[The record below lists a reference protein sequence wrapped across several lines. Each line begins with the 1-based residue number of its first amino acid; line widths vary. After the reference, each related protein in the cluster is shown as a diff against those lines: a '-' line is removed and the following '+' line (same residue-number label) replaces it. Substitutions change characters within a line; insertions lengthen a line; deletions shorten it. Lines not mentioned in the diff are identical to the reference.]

1 MFPFFR
7 KPNHRNHSRGMT
19 VLVIPDA
26 GGSRRLRVGWWW
38 LGTIAIL
45 GFAVGLGAFG
55 APILLAAS
63 LRANVSMIA
72 SNARLNAEKADLQR
86 QLNLSQAR
94 VAGLTKTAQ
103 KMAGR
108 LNQIE
113 SRVTS
118 IETRAKIDRVRPA
131 SIRPGGGANNLEI
144 DNPEEAFA
152 VLESELGVTDTNLE
166 RTLGPLE
173 AILHH
178 EEAVPS
184 GFPTSGRITSGFGS
198 RIGPRTG
205 RLEKHTGWDI
215 ATSMGSLVRAT
226 APGVVQTAGWT
237 SIGYGMHII
246 IDHGYG
252 IKTLYGHLSK
262 LLVNPGREIQIGDVI
277 GLVGSTGNSTGPHLH
292 YEVRINNTPINPGPY
307 LYHERYK
314 PIPAGPLQP

>member
-38 LGTIAIL
+38 LGGLAVL

-72 SNARLNAEKADLQR
+72 SNARLNAEKTDLQR

-94 VAGLTKTAQ
+94 VSGLTKTAQ
-103 KMAGR
+103 KMAQR

-118 IETRAKIDRVRPA
+118 IETRAKIDRVQPA
-131 SIRPGGGANNLEI
+131 STRPGGGANNSEI

-152 VLESELGVTDTNLE
+152 VLESELGATDSNLE

-173 AILHH
+173 AILRH
-178 EEAVPS
+178 EEAIPS

-215 ATSMGSLVRAT
+215 ATSMGSSVRAT
-226 APGVVQTAGWT
+226 APGIVQTAGWT
-237 SIGYGMHII
+237 NIGYGMHII

-262 LLVNPGREIQIGDVI
+262 LLVNPGRVVQIGDLI

-292 YEVRINNTPINPGPY
+292 YEVRIGNTPINPGPY

-314 PIPAGPLQP
+314 PIPTGPLHP

>member
-38 LGTIAIL
+38 LGAITIL

-63 LRANVSMIA
+63 LRANVNMIA
-72 SNARLNAEKADLQR
+72 GNARLNAEKADLQR

-94 VAGLTKTAQ
+94 VTGLTKTAQ

-113 SRVTS
+113 SRVSS
-118 IETRAKIDRVRPA
+118 IETRAKIDRLRPA
-131 SIRPGGGANNLEI
+131 STRPGGGVNNTEI

-152 VLESELGVTDTNLE
+152 ALESELGSTDTNLE

-173 AILHH
+173 AILHF
-178 EEAVPS
+178 EQAVLS

-215 ATSMGSLVRAT
+215 ATSMGKVVRAT

-237 SIGYGMHII
+237 SIGYGMHVI

-262 LLVNPGREIQIGDVI
+262 LLVNPGRIIQIGDVI

-314 PIPAGPLQP
+314 PVPAGPLQP

>member
-38 LGTIAIL
+38 LGAIAIL

-63 LRANVSMIA
+63 LRANVGMIA
-72 SNARLNAEKADLQR
+72 SNARLNAEKSDLQR

-94 VAGLTKTAQ
+94 VTGLTRTAQ

-131 SIRPGGGANNLEI
+131 STRPGGGANNLEI

-152 VLESELGVTDTNLE
+152 VLESELGATDTNLE

-178 EEAVPS
+178 EEAIPS

-215 ATSMGSLVRAT
+215 ATSLGSIVRAT

-237 SIGYGMHII
+237 NIGYGLHII

-262 LLVNPGREIQIGDVI
+262 LLVSPGREIQIGDVI

-314 PIPAGPLQP
+314 AIPAGPLQP

>member
-38 LGTIAIL
+38 LGGIAIL

-63 LRANVSMIA
+63 LRANVNMIA
-72 SNARLNAEKADLQR
+72 SNARLNAEKTNLQR
-86 QLNLSQAR
+86 QLNLSEAR
-94 VAGLTKTAQ
+94 VSGLTKTAQ

-108 LNQIE
+108 LNAIQ
-113 SRVTS
+113 SRVS
-118 IETRAKIDRVRPA
+118 NIETRAKIDKVRPA
-131 SIRPGGGANNLEI
+131 STRPGGGANNTEI

-152 VLESELGVTDTNLE
+152 VLESELGATDTNLE

-173 AILHH
+173 AILRY
-178 EEAVPS
+178 EEAIPS
-184 GFPTSGRITSGFGS
+184 GFPTSGRNTSGFGN
-198 RIGPRTG
+198 RIGPQSG

-215 ATSMGSLVRAT
+215 ATNAGSIVRAT

-237 SIGYGMHII
+237 NIGYGMHII
-246 IDHGYG
+246 VDHGYG

-262 LLVNPGREIQIGDVI
+262 LLVNPGREIQVGDVI

-292 YEVRINNTPINPGPY
+292 YEVRINNSPINPGPY

-314 PIPAGPLQP
+314 PIPSGPLQP

>member
-19 VLVIPDA
+19 VLVIPDT

-38 LGTIAIL
+38 LGGLAIL

-72 SNARLNAEKADLQR
+72 SNAQLNAEKSDLQR

-94 VAGLTKTAQ
+94 LTGLTKTAQ

-108 LNQIE
+108 LNAIE
-113 SRVTS
+113 SRVSS

-131 SIRPGGGANNLEI
+131 STRPGGGANNTEI

-152 VLESELGVTDTNLE
+152 VLEIELGMTDTNLE

-178 EEAVPS
+178 EEAIPS

-198 RIGPRTG
+198 RIGPRSG

-215 ATSMGSLVRAT
+215 ATSMGSVVRAT

-237 SIGYGMHII
+237 NIGYGLHMIV
-246 IDHGYG
+246 DHGYG

-262 LLVNPGREIQIGDVI
+262 LLVNPGREVQIGEVI

-292 YEVRINNTPINPGPY
+292 YEVRINNAPINPGPY

-314 PIPAGPLQP
+314 PIPPGPLNP